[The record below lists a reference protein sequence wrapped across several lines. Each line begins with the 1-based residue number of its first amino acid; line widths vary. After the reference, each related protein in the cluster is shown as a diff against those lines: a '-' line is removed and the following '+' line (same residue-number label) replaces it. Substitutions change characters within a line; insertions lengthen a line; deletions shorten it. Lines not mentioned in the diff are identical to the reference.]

1 MLCIKKGLDVFRKLG
16 LMVLVVARFQ
26 YSSMLNPSGRSLCS
40 FEEKLRNV
48 KLLISFMKF
57 K

>member
-26 YSSMLNPSGRSLCS
+26 YSSMLNSSGRSGHYAVLKKNY
-40 FEEKLRNV
+40 ET
-48 KLLISFMKF
+48 
-57 K
+57 